1 MFRIKFFSCCFL
13 VALIGCATNY
23 KLEKKSVLS
32 FNESYYNLW
41 SSGVKGGGAG
51 FNVYLVVD
59 KSSNLDK
66 RNTKIEGIYFK
77 EKYTQLKDQGFN
89 KYQAFVKEDNN
100 LERLEIDNSKEVKAA
115 EIEKK
120 KIPFNLKESEAVV
133 SYLINDEQKYV
144 KIKLTKKETINF
156 PM

>member
-1 MFRIKFFSCCFL
+1 MFKIKVLSCCFL
-13 VALIGCATNY
+13 FALIGCANNY
-23 KLEKKSVLS
+23 KLEQNPILS

-66 RNTKIEGIYFK
+66 RNRKIEGIYFK
-77 EKYTQLKDQGFN
+77 EKYTQLKHQGLN
-89 KYQAFVKEDNN
+89 KYQAFIKEDNN
-100 LERLEIDNSKEVKAA
+100 LDTLEIDATKEVKAV
-115 EIEKK
+115 EIKKK
-120 KIPFNLKESEAVV
+120 KIPFILKENEAII
-133 SYLINDEQKYV
+133 SYLINGEQKYV
-144 KIKLTKKETINF
+144 KIKLTKKETIDF